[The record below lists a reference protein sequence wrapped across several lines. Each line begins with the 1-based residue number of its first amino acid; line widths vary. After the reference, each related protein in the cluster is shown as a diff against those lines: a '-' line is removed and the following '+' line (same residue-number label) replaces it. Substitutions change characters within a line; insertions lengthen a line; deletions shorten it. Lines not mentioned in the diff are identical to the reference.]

1 VAGFADQVNDC
12 PLMLLKIAK
21 SQGDDLRS
29 PQSTIKEKRDDGGRR
44 ASAAV
49 FQQWFPRGAVRPP
62 WAEPVA
68 IAPAVL
74 RYSFHSPDAG
84 NQFWAQQA
92 GIGRLV
98 CQAAP
103 CS

>member
-1 VAGFADQVNDC
+1 MIAAGA
-12 PLMLLKIAK
+12 LLPKCFSSG
-21 SQGDDLRS
+21 SQG
-29 PQSTIKEKRDDGGRR
+29 
-44 ASAAV
+44 
-49 FQQWFPRGAVRPP
+49 GAVRPLR
-62 WAEPVA
+62 A
-68 IAPAVL
+68 IANAPAEL

-98 CQAAP
+98 CQAP

>member
-1 VAGFADQVNDC
+1 MIAAGA
-12 PLMLLKIAK
+12 LLPKCFSSG
-21 SQGDDLRS
+21 SQGELFALC
-29 PQSTIKEKRDDGGRR
+29 G
-44 ASAAV
+44 
-49 FQQWFPRGAVRPP
+49 
-62 WAEPVA
+62 A
-68 IAPAVL
+68 IANAPAEL

-98 CQAAP
+98 CQAP